1 MVTSLRQLRVQAIT
15 HTLFRPTS
23 LAAATR
29 RLGFVQADPI
39 RAPARAQDLILR
51 QRVAGYRAGDL
62 ERRFQS
68 LDLEEGILYAYGF
81 LSRPVWQVAYP
92 RSTSRLSRLEQ
103 EVLAT
108 VQGEGPMHPRA
119 LEAHFGRQRV
129 VNAWGGWSKATTR
142 ALEHLQRRGLLRVAR
157 RDSGIRVYEAA
168 PAPSSPVA
176 APDRFRKLTLVVA
189 GILAPVT
196 ERGLLAIMAHL
207 RRGVPAFGDSRG
219 LLRDLLATGVMERE
233 VVDGVPYLWPAIRRR
248 AREAPPVVRFLAPF
262 DPLVWER
269 RRFEQLWGWS
279 YRFEAYTPVQRRVR
293 GYYALPVLWGE
304 EIIGWANATVAA
316 GRLKVELGFAG
327 KRPRDRAFA
336 REAEAETARL
346 AAFLGVSRARAQR
359 GNPAVAT
366 TTPGDHPE

>member
-1 MVTSLRQLRVQAIT
+1 MVTGLRQLRVQAIT

-23 LAAATR
+23 LVAATR

-51 QRVAGYRAGDL
+51 HRVAGYRAGDL
-62 ERRFQS
+62 ERRFPS

-92 RSTSRLSRLEQ
+92 RSTSRLTRLEQ

-108 VQGEGPMHPRA
+108 VQGGGGPMHPRA
-119 LEAHFGRQRV
+119 LEARFGRQRV

-142 ALEHLQRRGLLRVAR
+142 ALERLQRRGLLRVAR
-157 RDSGIRVYEAA
+157 RDSGIRIYEAA
-168 PAPSSPVA
+168 PSTPPVA

-196 ERGLLAIMAHL
+196 ERGLLAIMARL
-207 RRGVPAFGDSRG
+207 RRTVPTFGDPRG
-219 LLRDLLATGVMERE
+219 LLGDLLAAGVLERQ
-233 VVDGVPYLWPAIRRR
+233 VVDGVAYLWPAIRRR
-248 AREAPPVVRFLAPF
+248 PREAPPVVRFLAPF

-279 YRFEAYTPVQRRVR
+279 YRFEAYTPVQQRVR
-293 GYYALPVLWGE
+293 GYYALPLLWGE
-304 EIIGWANATVAA
+304 QIIGWANAAVAA
-316 GRLKVELGFAG
+316 GRLNVELGFVAG

-336 REAEAETARL
+336 RELEAETARL
-346 AAFLGVSRARAQR
+346 ATFLGVR
-359 GNPAVAT
+359 
-366 TTPGDHPE
+366 DHPD